1 MPWAAHWASNEVYGL
16 GKVLYKISARESQCD
31 ALKQVLYVEEN
42 ARNCGGRMFFLWF
55 ICEKSVNF
63 SMLFICG
70 YNIRNH
76 IHHKKANN
84 SARTPTSSKNIVKMS
99 NQNLRSVGSE
109 TVNDVSI
116 TNDAIGCCY
125 FFANGLNCSR
135 CDERKEECN
144 LLRTEKDLIKAKKE
158 KLEEE
163 NKQINSRIKIL
174 GDEHMRERQTF
185 QKELQSMKEEHETL
199 SRNFEKELQK
209 MLCGVKEQQLQ
220 EMKNLQVQNEE
231 LKEQINKHKSEVHK
245 IKTGL
250 SREKSQVEKHQ
261 EEFLK
266 VKKNLSREK
275 KKVKEV
281 KEELL
286 VENKA
291 KKDALKEVEKLMR
304 ELSNQEA
311 DKREDITRLREAAN
325 VERAKCDTLKE
336 EIQRLRSMPGRKF
349 AVLFIDLFG

>member
-1 MPWAAHWASNEVYGL
+1 
-16 GKVLYKISARESQCD
+16 
-31 ALKQVLYVEEN
+31 
-42 ARNCGGRMFFLWF
+42 MFFLWF
-55 ICEKSVNF
+55 ICEKSVHF

-70 YNIRNH
+70 YHIRNH

-84 SARTPTSSKNIVKMS
+84 SARTPTSSKTIVKMS
-99 NQNLRSVGSE
+99 NQKLRSVGSD
-109 TVNDVSI
+109 TVNEVSI
-116 TNDAIGCCY
+116 KKDVISCCY
-125 FFANGLNCSR
+125 FFADGLNCSR
-135 CDERKEECN
+135 CEEREEECN

-199 SRNFEKELQK
+199 SRDFEKELQK

-245 IKTGL
+245 IKTEL

-304 ELSNQEA
+304 ELSNQET

-325 VERAKCDTLKE
+325 VERARCDTLKE

-349 AVLFIDLFG
+349 AVLFKDLFG